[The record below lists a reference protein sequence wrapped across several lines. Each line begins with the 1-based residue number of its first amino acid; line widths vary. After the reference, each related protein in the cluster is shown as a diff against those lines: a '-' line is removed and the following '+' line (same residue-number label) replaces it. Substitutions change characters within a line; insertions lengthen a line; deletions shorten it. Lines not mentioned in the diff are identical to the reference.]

1 MHFTFFNLLLTM
13 LILTD
18 RGHRIVVLISR
29 VYNFLVDACFL
40 LALFWNQTR
49 YDDVIELAI
58 MVVVDEF

>member
-1 MHFTFFNLLLTM
+1 M

-18 RGHRIVVLISR
+18 RGHRIVVLIPR

-40 LALFWNQTR
+40 LALLWDQTR
-49 YDDVIELAI
+49 YDDMIELAI